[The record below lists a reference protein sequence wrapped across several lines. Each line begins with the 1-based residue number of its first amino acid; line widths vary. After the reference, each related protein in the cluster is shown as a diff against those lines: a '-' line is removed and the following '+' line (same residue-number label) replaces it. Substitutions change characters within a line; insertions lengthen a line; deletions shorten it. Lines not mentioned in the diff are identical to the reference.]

1 MMTYAP
7 FILQTSSTD
16 TVVVHASGFVLHP
29 GALCAVARL
38 F

>member
-1 MMTYAP
+1 MNTHAS
-7 FILQTSSTD
+7 FILQ

-38 F
+38 L